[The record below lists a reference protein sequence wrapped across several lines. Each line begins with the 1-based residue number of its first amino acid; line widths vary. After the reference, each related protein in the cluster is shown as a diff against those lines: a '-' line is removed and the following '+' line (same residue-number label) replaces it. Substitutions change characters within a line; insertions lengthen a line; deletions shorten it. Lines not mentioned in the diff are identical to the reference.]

1 MQKLG
6 FLVATVTLCG
16 YAFAQQGAGTPQTAR
31 QALIDMFFGKT
42 PGTFAQH
49 LPDVTRAAL
58 DKAGSTSNLQQI
70 SMFSNMLQAQGK
82 NVQTFETGSLLL
94 SVEDPKDLQKFE
106 ITVDNDALRGDQDD
120 IALTFHSYKSGNE
133 EMSPFLPQMVFSM
146 KQEAQV
152 WKLNEISF
160 TIHVP
165 LTDPNFLKLITEK
178 MKPPT
183 ATPMVSASRNGISG
197 QAAGSDSMVLNAMRT
212 ILTAE
217 IAYRA
222 SYPTIGYTCSLSD
235 LDGFGG
241 GQPNE
246 HQAMLIDSGLASGKR
261 YGYVLTLS
269 GCNGSPANGFRL
281 TAAPGANT
289 MSQKMFCTDQSAVIR
304 TNSATNPAACLAS
317 GVPVQ

>member
-1 MQKLG
+1 MRKIE
-6 FLVATVTLCG
+6 FVVAAATLCG
-16 YAFAQQGAGTPQTAR
+16 CAFAQQGTPQTAR
-31 QALIDMFFGKT
+31 QALIDMFFGKA
-42 PGTFAQH
+42 PGTFVQH
-49 LPDVTRAAL
+49 LPEVTRAAL
-58 DKAGSTSNLQQI
+58 DKAGTTSKLQQI
-70 SMFSNMLQAQGK
+70 PLFANMLQAQGK

-94 SVEDPKDLQKFE
+94 SVEDSKNLQKFE
-106 ITVDNDALRGDQDD
+106 ITVDNDALRGDHDD
-120 IALTFHSYKSGNE
+120 IELTFHSYKSGHE

-152 WKLNEISF
+152 WKLNEVSF

-178 MKPPT
+178 MKPP
-183 ATPMVSASRNGISG
+183 MVSATAAQSHNGTTG
-197 QAAGSDSMVLNAMRT
+197 QTPGSDGMVLNAMRT

-217 IAYRA
+217 MAYRA
-222 SYPTIGYTCSLSD
+222 SYPTVGFTCSLSD

-261 YGYVLTLS
+261 YGYVLTLT
-269 GCNGSPANGFRL
+269 GCSGSPASGFRL

-289 MSQKMFCTDQSAVIR
+289 MSQKIFCSDQSAVIR
-304 TNSATNPAACLAS
+304 TISSTSPGACMSS